1 MKKKYLFVALSDSQE
16 QYYRALI
23 TQGIISGDVVRIKFF
38 KHGSFF
44 NARKWAKENNIPSHL
59 WVDFKFQT
67 LLVNK
72 RSYGFTKLLKFFLH
86 VDALRFADAFK
97 NKLNDVNPDAVVIF
111 NGAHYKHQAA
121 ISVAEHAQKK
131 IIYLERGCFP
141 NTTMVDDMGVNAASS
156 VSRNAEF
163 YRGYRPKSGVRLPSA
178 LLKREN
184 HPKRVSQLESTDI
197 PERYIFVPFQVHDDT
212 QVLIHSP
219 WVSAMEQ
226 FYEVLEASLPSLD
239 SNISIV
245 IKEHPSD
252 TVTYPGLYNRNQRI
266 VFANGN
272 DTQTLIESACAVITL
287 NSTVGVESLLL
298 GKPVVTLG
306 NAFYNIKGV
315 ATHVIDQTSL
325 NDVMQNIASLYR
337 DESLIESFLFYLH
350 ENYLIGG
357 WSKSYDKEHLIKMS
371 NKMVFLTE

>member
-1 MKKKYLFVALSDSQE
+1 MKKKFLFVALSDSQE

-23 TQGIISGDVVRIKFF
+23 TEGIISGGVVRIKFF

-44 NARKWAKENNIPSHL
+44 NARKWAKENNILSHQ

-72 RSYGFTKLLKFFLH
+72 RSYGFTKLLKFFLQ

-97 NKLNDVNPDAVVIF
+97 NKLNDANPDAVVIF

-121 ISVAEHAQKK
+121 ISVAEQAQKK

-141 NTTMVDDMGVNAASS
+141 NTTMVDCVGVNAASS
-156 VSRNAEF
+156 VSRDAEF
-163 YRGYRPKSGVRLPSA
+163 YKGYRPNSGVCLPST

-184 HPKRVSQLESTDI
+184 HPKRVSQVESADT

-219 WVSAMEQ
+219 WVSTMEK

-252 TVTYPGLYNRNQRI
+252 TVMYPDLYYKNQRI
-266 VFANGN
+266 LFANGN
-272 DTQTLIESACAVITL
+272 DTQALIESSCAVITL

-298 GKPVVTLG
+298 GKSVITLG
-306 NAFYNIKGV
+306 NAFYNIEGV
-315 ATHVIDQTSL
+315 ATHVVDQMSL
-325 NDVMQNIASLYR
+325 NDAMQNLASLYR
-337 DESLIESFLFYLH
+337 DESLIESFLFYLQ
-350 ENYLIGG
+350 ENYLIEG
-357 WSKSYDKEHLIKMS
+357 WSKNFDQKHLLKMS
-371 NKMVFLTE
+371 NRMISLIQ